1 MWHLREEHTG
11 MFRIGFFPRVC
22 EMKISPATSINKKC
36 HSHQWFLVSSCEW
49 GLPKLIL
56 GMLPP
61 HMMIAE
67 KLGNASSS
75 RLLLLKVNREPGLA
89 PDGWAVCGRNE
100 SSESR
105 GLHLP
110 RSRVLTSLTWY
121 LTFDVQSACSLCCR
135 LVYRLTSPPASLEQF
150 CQSCW
155 DTVSR
160 AWSPKHSHQIK

>member
-1 MWHLREEHTG
+1 MWHLRAGHTG
-11 MFRIGFFPRVC
+11 LGFSQ
-22 EMKISPATSINKKC
+22 MKISPAISINKKC
-36 HSHQWFLVSSCEW
+36 HSHWQLLAFKCWVRT
-49 GLPKLIL
+49 PKTVIQ

-61 HMMIAE
+61 PAWWLLRSWE
-67 KLGNASSS
+67 NARSS
-75 RLLLLKVNREPGLA
+75 RLPLLKMNREPGLA
-89 PDGWAVCGRNE
+89 PDSWAAYGRNE

-110 RSRVLTSLTWY
+110 RSRMLTSLTWY